1 MTNIGLEGCR
11 LKTDVDLTEDY
22 CLNLK
27 LQVPGIEPEI
37 RVETAVVCT
46 VENGFSSLSFLRISR
61 DEKKRLGQ
69 YLVKLLEE
77 AA

>member
-1 MTNIGLEGCR
+1 MGLEGCR
-11 LKTDVDLTEDY
+11 LKTDVELTEDC

-27 LQVPGIEPEI
+27 LQVPGIEPAI

-69 YLVKLLEE
+69 YLVKLLKE